1 MSCPRLIALPP
12 SAHATLHRNDHLNQ
26 IRGSFVPFCINFCIS
41 PQLIERRSPSGRS
54 TQVPQVTGCLCKANV
69 QAVWLV
75 SQAGKAH
82 QRREERR
89 RGERRLGR
97 HAAVQKHRS
106 IQVLVVCITLRS
118 QAPWT
123 LGCRPHSLLSMDRV
137 AFPAPALSLIVQRL
151 VQYPRVRTAV
161 VRMFCSLVGRK
172 ISHRCRFYLNKC
184 YKTMAT
190 SLLPRKNTPTAC
202 REAWPTP
209 PHPVLTL

>member
-26 IRGSFVPFCINFCIS
+26 IRGSFVSFCPNFCIV

-54 TQVPQVTGCLCKANV
+54 TQVPQVTGYLCKANV

-97 HAAVQKHRS
+97 HAAVHKHRS

-123 LGCRPHSLLSMDRV
+123 LGCRPHSLLSMDR
-137 AFPAPALSLIVQRL
+137 PPLLSRSLYKDSFNTRGYVLQWC
-151 VQYPRVRTAV
+151 VCSAV
-161 VRMFCSLVGRK
+161 WWGARSPIDVDS
-172 ISHRCRFYLNKC
+172 
-184 YKTMAT
+184 T
-190 SLLPRKNTPTAC
+190 
-202 REAWPTP
+202 
-209 PHPVLTL
+209 